1 MQGLSK
7 EAAAGKDDQLVSLQ
21 LSHGATE
28 ADGIKVALSMGKP
41 AAAAATA
48 KAAPE
53 TAGGQSPNRASSP
66 SLHHEINHE
75 YRGIDKVNLGHAV
88 LAQLSKTTCLQVQ

>member
-1 MQGLSK
+1 MQGPSK

-28 ADGIKVALSMGKP
+28 ADGIKVTLSMGKP

-53 TAGGQSPNRASSP
+53 TAGGQRPQLGFFPFLAPR
-66 SLHHEINHE
+66 
-75 YRGIDKVNLGHAV
+75 DKP
-88 LAQLSKTTCLQVQ
+88 

>member
-1 MQGLSK
+1 MQGSSK
-7 EAAAGKDDQLVSLQ
+7 EAAAGEDDQRVSLQ

-53 TAGGQSPNRASSP
+53 SAGGHSPNRASSP
-66 SLHHEINHE
+66 SLHHKIDHE
-75 YRGIDKVNLGHAV
+75 SRD
-88 LAQLSKTTCLQVQ
+88 